1 MVWSRAITKDKRSN
15 KLTLT
20 MDTAPANQ
28 GDLRRG
34 LVDVVAAAESN
45 AAAMM
50 ADRYFF
56 FSLLCFLEDGFLV
69 RR

>member
-1 MVWSRAITKDKRSN
+1 
-15 KLTLT
+15 
-20 MDTAPANQ
+20 MDIAPANQ

-45 AAAMM
+45 AAAMI
-50 ADRYFF
+50 ADRF
-56 FSLLCFLEDGFLV
+56 FSFLSFVFWRADFLV